1 MQDNNRDLCGKVFL
15 FSYTAIYFMLMH
27 YLYRKKR
34 ADMIWRRIICMNSTS
49 TINLTDIELDPFDDA
64 N

>member
-1 MQDNNRDLCGKVFL
+1 MRSGAGREERKF
-15 FSYTAIYFMLMH
+15 YTAINLILKH

-34 ADMIWRRIICMNSTS
+34 EDTTMRRINFMNSTN
-49 TINLTDIELDPFDDA
+49 TIDLPDIELDPFDDA